1 MQELEAAVAAVVIL
15 VVLLELVVQA
25 AVVMEFLQL
34 DQLEVELLTLA
45 VVEAVTDHLM
55 VVMEHLVA
63 EAQVLLF

>member
-1 MQELEAAVAAVVIL
+1 LQELEAAVAAVVIL

-63 EAQVLLF
+63 EAQVLL

>member
-1 MQELEAAVAAVVIL
+1 MAAVVVL

-25 AVVMEFLQL
+25 VVVMEFLQL

-63 EAQVLLF
+63 EAQVLL